1 MLNLLSII
9 ENNITVYS
17 RDVIIAAEASL
28 DLDMDWAIYW
38 DDKICANYHIYGYRS
53 EFISILFLYEEML

>member
-17 RDVIIAAEASL
+17 KDVIIAAEASL
-28 DLDMDWAIYW
+28 DLDMDWAMY
-38 DDKICANYHIYGYRS
+38 
-53 EFISILFLYEEML
+53 